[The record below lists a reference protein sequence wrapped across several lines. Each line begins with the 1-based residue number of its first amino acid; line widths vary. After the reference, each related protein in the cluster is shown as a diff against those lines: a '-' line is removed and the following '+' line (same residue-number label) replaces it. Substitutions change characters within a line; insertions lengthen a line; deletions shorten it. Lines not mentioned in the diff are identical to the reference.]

1 MDKLHPHIAATYQ
14 VVPQALAFGV
24 EVSIP
29 DTFPTV
35 VSSFATKAD
44 AEAWIEKRKAVVAKG
59 YPSRSRLRFSA
70 RAG

>member
-14 VVPQALAFGV
+14 VVPHGRTFGV

-44 AEAWIEKRKAVVAKG
+44 AEAWIDHRKGEVAKG
-59 YPSRSRLRFSA
+59 YPSRARLRSSVQA
-70 RAG
+70 R